1 MKKKHILAF
10 TISFLLFFLNG
21 IAQNSEQ
28 QDTIKDTIIVKKTY
42 GLRVGLDISNPIRTL
57 LNKDRKAL
65 EITADYRV
73 KPNLFVVME
82 LGYLDQFTNE
92 TKYDF
97 QTKGQY
103 FKLGANYNV
112 YKNWLDMDNEIYLGI
127 RYGYST
133 FSQSVSNI
141 SINSEN
147 TLPPI
152 TLPETTTFTNLN
164 AGWLEFL
171 VGIKAEVY
179 KNVFLGF
186 QFSGNK
192 LLHQTKPES
201 FQNLYIPG
209 FNRVFLNNTG
219 FGFNYTIAYRFPLY
233 SR

>member
-21 IAQNSEQ
+21 ISQNSKQ
-28 QDTIKDTIIVKKTY
+28 QDSIKDTIIVKKIY
-42 GLRVGLDISNPIRTL
+42 GLRVGLDLSNPIRTL
-57 LNKDRKAL
+57 INKERKAL

-73 KPNLFVVME
+73 KPNLFAALE
-82 LGYLDQFTNE
+82 LGYLDQFTQE

-103 FKLGANYNV
+103 IKLGANYNV
-112 YKNWLDMDNEIYLGI
+112 YKNWLDMDNEIYLGL
-127 RYGYST
+127 RYGYSP

-141 SINSEN
+141 IIDSEN

-152 TLPETTTFTNLN
+152 TLQETTTFSNLN

-179 KNVFLGF
+179 KNVYLGF

-192 LLHQTKPES
+192 LLHQTKPEN